1 MAAWGGPTGETA
13 VLLDANNQAGPGPN
27 HLCGLCQLLHR
38 GQHRGSD
45 GELLR
50 FPELV
55 RREPQDEPAPRPA
68 ASARGRCSGRS
79 APTAENRAGEE
90 KAGRRLRLSLS
101 AYVSRKPQKK
111 EDDTELDF
119 AREAVMNRA
128 SEHNLVSL
136 LDKWSTRW
144 KRRGRTRA
152 IGPHAYEEYCTLGF
166 FGHGGV
172 FDISRASEMKQACI
186 AVNHFL
192 RALSDSNMDF
202 HCRAVQSVNAAASRR
217 PEHDRAC
224 EPRYR
229 FG

>member
-1 MAAWGGPTGETA
+1 MKKRRGG
-13 VLLDANNQAGPGPN
+13 D
-27 HLCGLCQLLHR
+27 
-38 GQHRGSD
+38 SD
-45 GELLR
+45 CHCVHTCL
-50 FPELV
+50 
-55 RREPQDEPAPRPA
+55 
-68 ASARGRCSGRS
+68 ASL
-79 APTAENRAGEE
+79 
-90 KAGRRLRLSLS
+90 K
-101 AYVSRKPQKK
+101 KK

-224 EPRYR
+224 EPRYH